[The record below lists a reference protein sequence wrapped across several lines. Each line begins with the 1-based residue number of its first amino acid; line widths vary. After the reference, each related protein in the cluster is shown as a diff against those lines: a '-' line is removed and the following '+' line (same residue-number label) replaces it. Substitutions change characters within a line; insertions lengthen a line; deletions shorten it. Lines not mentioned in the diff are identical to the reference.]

1 MIDIKIWKLIEYNCW
16 NCFWI
21 EDENFN
27 ISEIEISYTNFIFY
41 SWNTRESFRKIFP
54 KKILDIFQ
62 EYSYIQISK
71 ILKELQQIE
80 WSIPSYWWWDIWEW
94 FIQNCEKAFEKYWDK
109 AYIFHDMYWYNNN
122 FYWDIEE

>member
-16 NCFWI
+16 NCYGI
-21 EDENFN
+21 EDENFD
-27 ISEIEISYTNFIFY
+27 ISETEISKRNFISY
-41 SWNTRESFRKIFP
+41 SWNTRDSFTRIFP
-54 KKILDIFQ
+54 KEIFDIFQ

-71 ILKELQQIE
+71 ILEELQQIE
-80 WSIPSYWWWDIWEW
+80 WSISSYWWWDIWKW

-122 FYWDIEE
+122 FYWNMEE